1 MLFKIG
7 SLKFAAAILFAA
19 LCVCALQGAH
29 AALQNPAEQPVA
41 ESAVAEAADAAQA
54 PAAEPA
60 PEQTAEPAPQP
71 AEQPKEKKAEKGY
84 LAKVF
89 MAPFAN
95 ILFLVFLI
103 TVVGYLLGKIEIK
116 GVGLGTAGV
125 FLIALVF
132 GHFGCANDS
141 LLHQIG
147 LVTVDEAKMKTS
159 MKLVS
164 DLGLLCF
171 VTSVGF
177 IAGPKFFKNLKQ
189 NYKSYAL
196 LGLVIIGTA
205 ALTCAAL
212 IKFTDVDAAMLVGIL
227 SGSLTTTPGFA
238 AANEVLQNA
247 SPTLCDAYMNA
258 GVFDTYMLEHPEL
271 SSLSVEEIQNLLV
284 DRCTVGHAIGYP
296 FGVVGVVLFVQLVP
310 KLLRADIA
318 EEQKK
323 MQAAGEIVV
332 DRRLPENLLKL
343 DPIGLGPFALAII
356 LGVLLGKVY
365 VPLPGG
371 ANFSLGNTG
380 GALIMGL
387 ILGHFGRL
395 GPISLKI
402 STDFLKSFREFGLV
416 FFLIGAGVPG
426 GAGFVHDVKEY
437 GFILF
442 VYGAIMELVPM
453 LLGYFVA
460 SKIVKLC
467 MLNNLGSI
475 TGGMT
480 STPALGALINTAKTD
495 DVAAAYAATYPVA
508 LVLVVLASQFL
519 AMM

>member
-1 MLFKIG
+1 ML
-7 SLKFAAAILFAA
+7 SKFGTAKSVAILLVAS
-19 LCVCALQGAH
+19 LCICAWH
-29 AALQNPAEQPVA
+29 AAMTAAQENNAAEQPA
-41 ESAVAEAADAAQA
+41 AAAAAVEETAQEAAA
-54 PAAEPA
+54 PAAEQAPEQAPA
-60 PEQTAEPAPQP
+60 PE
-71 AEQPKEKKAEKGY
+71 KKAPAKKSY
-84 LAKVF
+84 LEKVF
-89 MAPFAN
+89 VTPFAN
-95 ILFLVFLI
+95 ILFLTFLV
-103 TVVGYLLGKIEIK
+103 TVVGYLFGRIEIK

-125 FLIALVF
+125 FLVALVF
-132 GHFGCANDS
+132 GHYGGSDNS

-159 MKLVS
+159 MKLIQ

-177 IAGPKFFKNLKQ
+177 IAGPKFFSNLKR
-189 NYKSYAL
+189 NAKSYVL
-196 LGLVIIGTA
+196 LGIVIIGTA
-205 ALTCAAL
+205 ALSCAA
-212 IKFTDVDAAMLVGIL
+212 ITKFTSVDGAMAVGIL

-238 AANEVLQNA
+238 AANEVLGNA
-247 SPTLCDAYMNA
+247 SETLLQAYRDLNIITPDMTDEA
-258 GVFDTYMLEHPEL
+258 ARDV
-271 SSLSVEEIQNLLV
+271 LV

-310 KLLRADIA
+310 KFLRANMT
-318 EEQKK
+318 EEQKLLSASDEEHVERK
-323 MQAAGEIVV
+323 
-332 DRRLPENLLKL
+332 LPENLLKL
-343 DPIGLGPFALAII
+343 DPIGLGPFALAIL

-395 GPISLKI
+395 GPISMKI
-402 STDFLKSFREFGLV
+402 SGDFLKSFREFGLV

-426 GAGFVHDVKEY
+426 GMSFVEYVSQY

-442 VYGAIMELVPM
+442 IYGAIMEIIPM
-453 LLGYFVA
+453 FLGFFVA
-460 SKIVKLC
+460 RYLVKLC
-467 MLNNLGSI
+467 LLNNLGSI

-508 LVLVVLASQFL
+508 LVFVVLASQFL

>member
-1 MLFKIG
+1 M
-7 SLKFAAAILFAA
+7 
-19 LCVCALQGAH
+19 QEH
-29 AALQNPAEQPVA
+29 A
-41 ESAVAEAADAAQA
+41 
-54 PAAEPA
+54 
-60 PEQTAEPAPQP
+60 
-71 AEQPKEKKAEKGY
+71 
-84 LAKVF
+84 
-89 MAPFAN
+89 
-95 ILFLVFLI
+95 
-103 TVVGYLLGKIEIK
+103 
-116 GVGLGTAGV
+116 
-125 FLIALVF
+125 
-132 GHFGCANDS
+132 
-141 LLHQIG
+141 
-147 LVTVDEAKMKTS
+147 
-159 MKLVS
+159 VS
-164 DLGLLCF
+164 
-171 VTSVGF
+171 
-177 IAGPKFFKNLKQ
+177 
-189 NYKSYAL
+189 
-196 LGLVIIGTA
+196 
-205 ALTCAAL
+205 ALT
-212 IKFTDVDAAMLVGIL
+212 
-227 SGSLTTTPGFA
+227 
-238 AANEVLQNA
+238 N
-247 SPTLCDAYMNA
+247 
-258 GVFDTYMLEHPEL
+258 
-271 SSLSVEEIQNLLV
+271 EEIQNLLV

-310 KLLRADIA
+310 KLLRADIS

-323 MQAAGEIVV
+323 MQSAGEIVV
-332 DRRLPENLLKL
+332 ERKLPENLMKL

-356 LGVLLGKVY
+356 LGILLGKVY
-365 VPLPGG
+365 IPLPGG

-387 ILGHFGRL
+387 ILGHFGRI
-395 GPISLKI
+395 GSISMKI
-402 STDFLKSFREFGLV
+402 SNDFLKSFREFGLV